1 VKTKRIIVAAAAA
14 AAVVGGSAGAIAA
27 TKQDEGKK
35 AEQAV
40 LDDAAKRLNVAP
52 TELRDALAK
61 AQDAQLDQAVKD
73 GRLTQQQADA
83 IKARRKENGRVL
95 GGGRGHHGPGHH
107 GLRAGGLLKPAADAL
122 GLTRRELAT
131 QLRAGKTLAEIAKAE
146 NKDLSDVK
154 SAVKKAATERLE
166 AAVKAGRLTD
176 AQRDAKV
183 AELDEHIDRFA
194 TGEGPGRFGHRGG
207 RGHFGPPP
215 GAPEAPDEDPS
226 NG

>member
-1 VKTKRIIVAAAAA
+1 MKTKRIIVAAAAA

-27 TKQDEGKK
+27 TKQGEGKK

-61 AQDAQLDQAVKD
+61 ARDAQLDQAVKD
-73 GRLTQQQADA
+73 GRLTQQQAGA
-83 IKARRKENGRVL
+83 IKARRKESGRVL
-95 GGGRGHHGPGHH
+95 GGAGRGGHGHHGFG
-107 GLRAGGLLKPAADAL
+107 GRGLLKPAADAL
-122 GLTRRELAT
+122 GLTRAELAT
-131 QLRAGKTLAEIAKAE
+131 QLRSGKTLTEIAKAE
-146 NKDLSDVK
+146 NQDLADVK
-154 SAVKKAATERLE
+154 SAVKKAATERLD
-166 AAVKAGRLTD
+166 AAVKVGRLTD

>member
-1 VKTKRIIVAAAAA
+1 MKTKRIIVAAAAA

-131 QLRAGKTLAEIAKAE
+131 QLRAGKTLTEIAKAE
-146 NKDLSDVK
+146 NKDVADVK
-154 SAVKKAATERLE
+154 AAVKRAATERLD
-166 AAVKAGRLTD
+166 AAVKAGRLTE
-176 AQRDAKV
+176 AQRDEKLSR
-183 AELDEHIDRFA
+183 LDEHFDRFA
-194 TGEGPGRFGHRGG
+194 EGKGPGRGG
-207 RGHFGPPP
+207 RGGRFGPPP
-215 GAPEAPDEDPS
+215 GAPEAP
-226 NG
+226 